1 MVTTEQVLLFR
12 SLFHGRQDVY
22 ARYWEKGDK
31 HGYSPAYK
39 FNWQEFMAHKAK
51 GGTISTFVHK
61 TTEPLT
67 IDILCEHLDGTKAIG
82 LYPLL
87 SDNTSHFIAA
97 DFDKTS
103 WKQDAVNFV
112 KICTKYHIPAY
123 IERSK
128 SGNGAHVWIF
138 FSEPISAIMSRALML
153 HLIRKSLKISE
164 FADKN
169 SFDRLFPNQDIH
181 TKQGF
186 GNLIAL
192 PLQGTAMEKQNA
204 MFLEP
209 TTLSPFLDQWDFLA
223 KIERISKS
231 TFEEIYEKVF
241 SANPSV
247 STSASTTKL
256 TITIQNK
263 LILSK
268 KQLSSSVVKFL
279 KENLQIFNM
288 EFLIKQRMGLSTYK
302 TEKVFYLIDDHGDT
316 IEIPRGFL
324 EKLTE
329 FLHTNSIAYTI
340 TDERLHHDEIL
351 FHSTIQLR
359 PYQQI
364 IIDSIED
371 SDCGVILAP
380 PGSGKTI
387 IGLELIAREKQPA
400 LILVH
405 RKQLLDQWVERIQT
419 FLGIPKRDIGVI
431 HGAKRT
437 IGKHI
442 TVAMMQTI
450 ARNTQW
456 DTLSKSIGLVI
467 VDECQHIP
475 AKTFREAMP
484 LFNPQYIFGLTATAK
499 RKFNDE
505 QIIYA
510 YIGNILA
517 ELTPKDMEQNDA
529 KHIGVDLVIRE
540 TMLSFPYNHKTD
552 GYEILNKVISFDTA
566 RNHLIADDVK
576 REIDRGKTILILTER
591 KEHVHMLSLYIHD
604 LCECITL
611 TGDDSMSERKSKLD
625 QIKAGHF
632 QVLIA
637 TGQLLGEGIDLPQL
651 DTLIL
656 AFPFS
661 FSGKLIQYI
670 GRIERSITNRTIYDY
685 RDIHIPHLEQMFKKR
700 KTHYNKRGWS
710 PIENHSLLSYKT
722 IEN

>member
-39 FNWQEFMAHKAK
+39 FNWQEFMVHKAK
-51 GGTISTFVHK
+51 GGTIVTFEHK

-67 IDILCEHLDGTKAIG
+67 IDILREHLEGTRAIG

-87 SDNTSHFIAA
+87 SDNTSHFIVA

-103 WKQDAVNFV
+103 WEQDAVKFIKTCAN
-112 KICTKYHIPAY
+112 CHIPAY
-123 IERSK
+123 LERSK

-138 FSEPISAIMSRALML
+138 FSDPIPAIISRAFIL
-153 HLIRKSLKISE
+153 HLIRKFLKISE
-164 FADKN
+164 FADEN
-169 SFDRLFPNQDIH
+169 SFDRLFPNQDVH

-192 PLQGTAMEKQNA
+192 PLQGAAMEKQNA
-204 MFLEP
+204 VFLEP
-209 TTLSPFLDQWDFLA
+209 TTLSPYLNQWNFLS

-241 SANPSV
+241 SANPSTDKPASV
-247 STSASTTKL
+247 SKMD
-256 TITIQNK
+256 IIIRNK
-263 LILSK
+263 LVLSK
-268 KQLSSSVVKFL
+268 KEFPSSVIKFL

-316 IEIPRGFL
+316 IELPRGFL
-324 EKLTE
+324 GKLTD
-329 FLHTNSIAYTI
+329 FLDSNSIAYTI
-340 TDERLHHDEIL
+340 TDERLRHDEIP

-359 PYQQI
+359 PYQQTV
-364 IIDSIED
+364 IDLVED

-387 IGLELIAREKQPA
+387 IGLELIARKKQPA

-450 ARNTQW
+450 ARSADW

-505 QIIYA
+505 QIIYS
-510 YIGNILA
+510 YIGDIIS
-517 ELTPKDMEQNDA
+517 ELTPKDIEQTDA
-529 KHIGVDLVIRE
+529 KRVVVNLVVRE
-540 TMLSFPYNHKTD
+540 TTLSFPYNHKTD

-566 RNHLIADDVK
+566 RNQLITEDVK
-576 REIDRGKTILILTER
+576 VEIKRGKTILILTER
-591 KEHVHMLSLYIHD
+591 KDHVHMLSLYIHD

-651 DTLIL
+651 NTLVL

-661 FSGKLIQYI
+661 FSGKLTQYI
-670 GRIERSITNRTIYDY
+670 GRIERSTTNRTIYDY

-700 KTHYNKRGWS
+700 KTLYNKRGWN
-710 PIENHSLLSYKT
+710 PIENQSLLSYKT
-722 IEN
+722 MEI